1 MHYPLRLAAIFAVLT
16 GSWTPSFADAASLEP
31 LCTQC
36 GNSVKWAGVVAM
48 SVDGTHVVANGE
60 DLLSRTAPCHRP
72 RQCSTAFALKQ
83 GDAIPMP
90 SINGFAEGVAMA
102 VANDGT
108 AVGYAYDASNF
119 QPLFLPVVWPGG
131 AAAKRLATLAHVEET
146 QAVGIDSA
154 SRVIG
159 NGRIPAVNQG
169 MSRTVAMVW
178 CSQDST
184 PRLLPTLVAPT
195 DPSLNS
201 GVTAAH
207 AITDDGYIVGAVG
220 MSDGFHPA
228 YWRIDKHC
236 NVSVPTLLSN
246 SRGIAFAR
254 IAPGQFVG
262 HIYRGEVSQAA
273 AIWDSGKQI
282 TLEVP
287 SPLRL
292 TLIAGDADTLYGF
305 VTDTDKDVTRIF
317 ARDRRSNS
325 DVKLPGNVADSLRFV
340 NRVDPSGTAVGM
352 GVVNGR
358 LQPVKLHRPAASNAA
373 R

>member
-1 MHYPLRLAAIFAVLT
+1 MYHSLRLATIFAVLT
-16 GSWTPSFADAASLEP
+16 GSWAPSFADAVSLEP

-36 GNSVKWAGVVAM
+36 GNSVKWGSAVAM
-48 SVDGTHVVANGE
+48 SVNGTHVVANGE
-60 DLLSRTAPCHRP
+60 DLLSRTAPCHRS

-90 SINGFAEGVAMA
+90 SINGFAESVAMA

-108 AVGYAYDASNF
+108 AVGYAYDAASS
-119 QPLFLPVVWPGG
+119 QPLFLPIVWPGG
-131 AAAKRLATLAHVEET
+131 AAAKRLATLAQVEET
-146 QAVGIDSA
+146 QAVGIDSS
-154 SRVIG
+154 SRIIG
-159 NGRIPAVNQG
+159 IGKIPAVNHG
-169 MSRTVAMVW
+169 MSRSVAMLW
-178 CSQDST
+178 CSHDST
-184 PRLLPTLVAPT
+184 PRLLPSLVAAT

-228 YWRIDKHC
+228 YWRIDARC
-236 NVSVPTLLSN
+236 DVSMPTLLSN
-246 SRGIAFAR
+246 SRGVALAR

-262 HIYRGEVSQAA
+262 HIYRGELSQAG
-273 AIWDSGKQI
+273 AIWNSGTQI

-287 SPLRL
+287 APLML
-292 TLIAGDADTLYGF
+292 TLNAGDVDTLYGF
-305 VTDTDKDVTRIF
+305 VTDPDQNVTRIY
-317 ARDRRSNS
+317 ARDRHSNS
-325 DVKLPGNVADSLRFV
+325 DLKLPGNVAGSLRFV
-340 NRVDPSGTAVGM
+340 TGVDPSGTAVGM

-358 LQPVKLHRPAASNAA
+358 FQPVKLHRPAASEAA

>member
-1 MHYPLRLAAIFAVLT
+1 MYYPLRLAALFGVLT
-16 GSWTPSFADAASLEP
+16 GSWTPSFADAVSLEP

-36 GNSVKWAGVVAM
+36 GNSVKWASVVAM

-108 AVGYAYDASNF
+108 AVGYAYDAATF

-131 AAAKRLATLAHVEET
+131 AAAKRLATLAHVEQT
-146 QAVGIDSA
+146 QAVGIDSS
-154 SRVIG
+154 SRIIG
-159 NGRIPAVNQG
+159 IGQIPAVNHT
-169 MSRTVAMVW
+169 MSRSVAMVW
-178 CSQDST
+178 CSHDST
-184 PRLLPTLVAPT
+184 PKLLPSLVAAT
-195 DPSLNS
+195 DPSINS

-228 YWRIDKHC
+228 YWRIDARC
-236 NVSVPTLLSN
+236 DVSMPTLLSN
-246 SRGIAFAR
+246 SRGVALAR

-262 HIYRGEVSQAA
+262 QIYRGATSLAA
-273 AIWDSGKQI
+273 SWDAGAQI

-287 SPLRL
+287 SPSMM
-292 TLIAGDADTLYGF
+292 TLNAGDADTLYGF
-305 VTDTDKDVTRIF
+305 VTDPDKSVSRIY

-340 NRVDPSGTAVGM
+340 TSVDPSGTAVGM
-352 GVVNGR
+352 GVVDGR
-358 LQPVKLHRPAASNAA
+358 LQPVKLHRPAASKAA
-373 R
+373 Q

>member
-16 GSWTPSFADAASLEP
+16 GSLTPSFADAVSVEP

-36 GNSVKWAGVVAM
+36 GNSVKWARVVAM

-60 DLLSRTAPCHRP
+60 DLLSRTAPCHQP
-72 RQCSTAFALKQ
+72 RNCSTAFALKQ

-108 AVGYAYDASNF
+108 AVGYAYDAATF

-131 AAAKRLATLAHVEET
+131 AAAKRLATLAHVEHT
-146 QAVGIDSA
+146 QAVGIDSS
-154 SRVIG
+154 SRIIG
-159 NGRIPAVNQG
+159 IGQTSAVNHGKSQSVG
-169 MSRTVAMVW
+169 MVW
-178 CSQDST
+178 CSLDST
-184 PRLLPTLVAPT
+184 PRLLPSLVAGT
-195 DPSLNS
+195 DPSLYS
-201 GVTAAH
+201 GMTAAR

-228 YWRIDKHC
+228 YWRIDARC
-236 NVSVPTLLSN
+236 EVSMPTLLSN
-246 SRGIAFAR
+246 SRGMALAR

-262 HIYRGEVSQAA
+262 QIYRGMTSLG
-273 AIWDSGKQI
+273 AIWDGGAQI

-287 SPLRL
+287 TPSMLDL
-292 TLIAGDADTLYGF
+292 NAGDADTLYGF
-305 VTDTDKDVTRIF
+305 VTDPDKSGSRIY

-340 NRVDPSGTAVGM
+340 TSVDPSGTAAGM
-352 GVVNGR
+352 GVVDGR
-358 LQPVKLHRPAASNAA
+358 FQPVKLHRPAASKAA
-373 R
+373 Q

>member
-1 MHYPLRLAAIFAVLT
+1 MYYPLRLAAIFAVLT
-16 GSWTPSFADAASLEP
+16 GSCTPSFADSASLEP

-36 GNSVKWAGVVAM
+36 GNSVNWASVVAM

-60 DLLSRTAPCHRP
+60 HLLSRTAPCHGP

-90 SINGFAEGVAMA
+90 SINGFAEGFAIA

-108 AVGYAYDASNF
+108 AVGYAYDAASF
-119 QPLFLPVVWPGG
+119 QPLFLPIVWPGG
-131 AAAKRLATLAHVEET
+131 AAAKRLATLAHVEQT
-146 QAVGIDSA
+146 QAVGIDSS
-154 SRVIG
+154 SRIIG
-159 NGRIPAVNQG
+159 NGRIEAVNDG
-169 MSRTVAMVW
+169 MSRSVAMVW
-178 CSQDST
+178 CSHDST
-184 PRLLPTLVAPT
+184 PRLLPSLVAAT

-201 GVTAAH
+201 GATVAQ

-228 YWRIDKHC
+228 YWRIDAHC
-236 NVSVPTLLSN
+236 DVSVPTLLSN
-246 SRGIAFAR
+246 SRGVAYAR

-262 HIYRGEVSQAA
+262 NIYRGTLSLA
-273 AIWDSGKQI
+273 AIWDAGTQI

-287 SPLRL
+287 SPLML

-305 VTDTDKDVTRIF
+305 VNDPDQAVSRIY

-325 DVKLPGNVADSLRFV
+325 DVKLPVNVADSLRFV
-340 NRVDPSGTAVGM
+340 TSVDPSGTAVGM

-358 LQPVKLHRPAASNAA
+358 LQPVKLHRPALSKDS

>member
-1 MHYPLRLAAIFAVLT
+1 MYHSLRLATIFAVLT
-16 GSWTPSFADAASLEP
+16 DLWAPSFADAVSLEP

-36 GNSVKWAGVVAM
+36 GNSVKWGNVVAM
-48 SVDGTHVVANGE
+48 SVNGTHVVANGE
-60 DLLSRTAPCHRP
+60 DLLSRTAPCRRP

-83 GDAIPMP
+83 GDAVPMP
-90 SINGFAEGVAMA
+90 SIDGFAEGVATA

-108 AVGYAYDASNF
+108 AVGYAYDAARF

-131 AAAKRLATLAHVEET
+131 AAAKRLATLAQVEET
-146 QAVGIDSA
+146 QAVGIDSS
-154 SRVIG
+154 SRIIG
-159 NGRIPAVNQG
+159 IGKIPAVNHG
-169 MSRTVAMVW
+169 MSRSVAMLW
-178 CSQDST
+178 CSHDST
-184 PRLLPTLVAPT
+184 PRLLPSLVAAT

-228 YWRIDKHC
+228 YWRIDARC
-236 NVSVPTLLSN
+236 DVSMPTLLSN
-246 SRGIAFAR
+246 SRGVALAR

-262 HIYRGEVSQAA
+262 QIYRGTTSLA
-273 AIWDSGKQI
+273 AIWDAGAQI

-287 SPLRL
+287 SPSTL
-292 TLIAGDADTLYGF
+292 TLNAGDADTLYGF
-305 VTDTDKDVTRIF
+305 VTDPDQNVTRIYV
-317 ARDRRSNS
+317 RDRHSNS
-325 DVKLPGNVADSLRFV
+325 DLKLPGNVADSLRFV
-340 NRVDPSGTAVGM
+340 TGVDPSGTAVGM

-358 LQPVKLHRPAASNAA
+358 FQPVKLHRPAASEAA